1 MIQARSLIICLSL
14 VCSLFQSCKN
24 KQGSH
29 DQGVLENIP
38 TAEQV
43 GVAPM
48 PDSIAAIKAPFPME
62 DLKKP
67 VFPERTE
74 SISDLGAKEGML
86 VTTIIQQ
93 GIDELS
99 KSGGGRLLVPKG
111 KWKTGRISLKS
122 NVDLH
127 LVAGAE
133 LHFSGAIEDY
143 LPVVFTRNEGVEVMS
158 LGACIYANNQQN
170 IAVTGNGK
178 LVGPGEGSVR
188 KQIMTHDVIEN
199 VVSHVKPVN
208 ERVYDGKDGSFIF
221 PPMFIAPIN
230 CTNVLIEGIS
240 LERTAFWN
248 IVPQYCDQV
257 IIRGVTIHSVGIPR
271 GDGIDIESSRN
282 VLIEYCTLQTGDDCL
297 AMKAGR
303 GWDGLRVNRPTEN
316 VVVRYCFAEK
326 GHGGI
331 TIGSET
337 AGMVR
342 NLYVHDCVFNN
353 EGTGIRFKTRRPRG
367 GGGAQL
373 FYDRIRMRVGETAL
387 RWDMLGSAVHVG
399 AAANRSNTVAVNE
412 LTPHFNDIKISNLVI
427 EDAAHFMRVD
437 GIPEAP
443 LEKVQIRQVKAK
455 TEKLFDIKDARDITI
470 ENAEFIS
477 QDSVLHLVNTQDISF
492 SKVRFDIP
500 AKKVYQHV
508 AADGGDSVVLK
519 DIRYTKIEGM
529 E

>member
-1 MIQARSLIICLSL
+1 LIQACNSRKEKTGQQL
-14 VCSLFQSCKN
+14 
-24 KQGSH
+24 H
-29 DQGVLENIP
+29 TIP
-38 TAEQV
+38 TAQEV
-43 GVAPM
+43 GAARMSDTIAP
-48 PDSIAAIKAPFPME
+48 IKAPFPME
-62 DLKKP
+62 NLKRP
-67 VFPERTE
+67 VFPDRTKNLK
-74 SISDLGAKEGML
+74 DLGANEGMMITA
-86 VTTIIQQ
+86 VIQEA
-93 GIDELS
+93 INELS
-99 KSGGGRLLVPKG
+99 EKGGGKLVIPKG

-122 NVDLH
+122 HVNLH
-127 LVAGAE
+127 LEEGAE
-133 LHFSGAIEDY
+133 LYFSGEIKDY

-158 LGACIYANNQQN
+158 LGACIYANNQEN
-170 IAVTGNGK
+170 IAITGRGR
-178 LVGPGEGSVR
+178 LIGPTEGSVR

-199 VVSHVKPVN
+199 VVPHDKPVA
-208 ERVYDGKDGSFIF
+208 ERIYDGKGGSFIF

-230 CTNVLIEGIS
+230 CRDVLIEGIQ

-248 IVPQYCDQV
+248 IVPQYCDRV
-257 IIRGVTIHSVGIPR
+257 IIRGVTIHSIGIPR
-271 GDGIDIESSRN
+271 GDGIDVESSKN

-303 GWDGLRVNRPTEN
+303 GWDGLRINRPTEN
-316 VVVRYCFAEK
+316 VVVRYCLAQK

-367 GGGAQL
+367 GGGSQL

-399 AAANRSNTVAVNE
+399 AAANRSNTVEVNE
-412 LTPHFNDIKISNLVI
+412 LTPHFNDIKISNLII
-427 EDAAHFMRVD
+427 EGAAHLMRVD

-443 LEKVQIRQVKAK
+443 LEKVQIRQVRAK
-455 TEKLFDIKDARDITI
+455 TEKLFDIKDARHIAI
-470 ENAEFIS
+470 ENAEFTS

-492 SKVRFDIP
+492 SKVSFDIP